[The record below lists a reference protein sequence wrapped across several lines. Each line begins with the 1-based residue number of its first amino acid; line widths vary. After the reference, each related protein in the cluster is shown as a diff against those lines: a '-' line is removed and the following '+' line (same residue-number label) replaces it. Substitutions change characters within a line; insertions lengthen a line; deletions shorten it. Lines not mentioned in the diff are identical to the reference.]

1 MTENTKSPYLKFF
14 WLELALVLVI
24 PFIICWANI
33 PTSILNSGFL
43 FKVLEII
50 GICGG
55 ILRFFAG
62 IPVGIVGIIKARRM
76 VRLRYATIALSI
88 INLIAGII
96 ELLMVVLIL
105 CAVVFGGVT
114 H

>member
-24 PFIICWANI
+24 PVIICWANI
-33 PTSILNSGFL
+33 PTNILNSSSM
-43 FKVLEII
+43 FKLLESI
-50 GICGG
+50 GICGS
-55 ILRFFAG
+55 ILIFLAG

-96 ELLMVVLIL
+96 ELLIVVIIF
-105 CAVVFGGVT
+105 CAVVFGGVS